1 VPWRIEK
8 SVIVN
13 TSQFNNIFL
22 CLPPNYIRMSTYTRR
37 KFLRDAAVAGAAVSA
52 ISTPLKVLAA
62 EKRSTVRIGM
72 IGVGLRG
79 QSHLD
84 EFLKRADVE
93 IVAMADPDKNM
104 MAMAQ
109 KIVAQYKKKSPVEYT
124 NGNYDYKNLVMRN
137 DIDAVLIASPWE
149 WHIEQAL
156 AAVNAGKKA
165 GVEVCG
171 AIKLQDCWDI
181 VQAVE
186 KTKAPVMMM
195 ENVCYRR
202 DVMAV
207 MNMVQQGLFGDLLH
221 LQGGYEHD
229 LREVLFNNGTDGGP
243 GVGFGDH
250 GFSEAKWRTN
260 HYVNRNG
267 ELYPT
272 HGLGPVACMIDVNR
286 GNRLTALSSI
296 STKPKGLH
304 RFVVNNP
311 LGGPNHPNA
320 KVMFKEGDI
329 VTTQIQTANGET
341 IVLTH
346 DTSSPRPYN
355 LGFRVQGTNGLWIDN
370 HAGGFDEGMIYF
382 EDKSP
387 KKHTWENTKAYM
399 EQYDHPLWKKFSKDA
414 EGAGH
419 GGMDFFV
426 DNAFIECLKRDADFP
441 LDVYDLATWYAITPL
456 SEKSISEGGTLQQIP
471 DFTAGKWQ
479 NRKAV
484 FGRSDEY

>member
-1 VPWRIEK
+1 
-8 SVIVN
+8 
-13 TSQFNNIFL
+13 
-22 CLPPNYIRMSTYTRR
+22 MSTYTRR
-37 KFLRDAAVAGAAVSA
+37 HFLRDAAVAGAAVSA
-52 ISTPLKVLAA
+52 IGTPMKVLAA
-62 EKRSTVRIGM
+62 EKTSVVRIGM

-79 QSHLD
+79 QSHLG
-84 EFLKRADVE
+84 EFLKRDDVE
-93 IVAMADPDKNM
+93 VVAMADPDKNM

-109 KIVAQYKKKSPVEYT
+109 KLVAQYRKKTPAEYT
-124 NGNYDYKNLVMRN
+124 NGNYDYKNLVKRD

-156 AAVNAGKKA
+156 AAVNAGKKV

-181 VQAVE
+181 VNAVE
-186 KTKAPVMMM
+186 KTKVPVMMM

-207 MNMVQQGLFGDLLH
+207 LNMVQQGMFGEILH

-229 LREVLFNNGTDGGP
+229 LREVLFNNGVDGGE
-243 GVGFGDH
+243 GVGFGATG
-250 GFSEAKWRTN
+250 GFSEAKWRTD
-260 HYVNRNG
+260 HYVKRNG

-272 HGLGPVACMIDVNR
+272 HGLGPVSTMIDINR

-296 STKPKGLH
+296 ATKSRGLH
-304 RFVVNNP
+304 RYIVNSP
-311 LGGPNHPNA
+311 KGGPNHPNA
-320 KVMFKEGDI
+320 KVKFKEGDI
-329 VTTQIQTANGET
+329 VTTQIQTENGET

-370 HAGGFDEGMIYF
+370 HAGGADEGLIYF

-387 KKHTWENTKAYM
+387 QKHTWENTKSYM
-399 EQYDHPLWKKFSKDA
+399 EKYDHPLWQKYSKDA
-414 EGAGH
+414 QGAGH

-426 DNAFIECLKRDADFP
+426 DNAFIECLKRDAEFP

-456 SEKSISEGGTLQQIP
+456 SEKSIEEGGQLQKIP

-479 NRKAV
+479 TRKPV
-484 FGRSDEY
+484 FGRSSEF